1 MSRAINVNQKLGEV
15 ISIFPDASKIFNEVK
30 IDYCCGGHDSLGAA
44 LKEKGLNLDLFT
56 DKLNDEYEKFLE
68 SNKEYRDWR
77 ESDPIE
83 LINHIVSTHHQYT
96 YRELKEIDGLLL
108 KILRV
113 HFHSH
118 SEELLKLHKLFGN
131 LKIELEEHLVK
142 EEENL
147 FPLMEEY
154 FNTKDENKKVEL
166 IKFIEETESEHDG
179 AGDILKE
186 MEELTR
192 DFTAPAGAC
201 TTFKLVYHK
210 LHELEK
216 DLFMHIYKEN
226 SVLFNMI

>member
-1 MSRAINVNQKLGEV
+1 MSRVINANQKLGEV
-15 ISIFPDASKIFNEVK
+15 VSIFPDASRIFNEVK
-30 IDYCCGGHDSLGAA
+30 VDYCCGGHDSLGAA
-44 LKEKGLNLDLFT
+44 LKDKGLNVDLFV

-68 SNKEYRDWR
+68 SNKEYKDWR
-77 ESDPIE
+77 KENPLD
-83 LINHIVSTHHQYT
+83 LIKHIVDTHHQYT

-108 KILRV
+108 KILKV
-113 HFHSH
+113 HFHH
-118 SEELLKLHKLFGN
+118 NGEELLKLHKLFGS
-131 LKIELEEHLVK
+131 LKTELEEHLIK

-154 FNTKDENKKVEL
+154 FNNKDEAKKAEL
-166 IKFIEETESEHDG
+166 IKYIEETESEHDG

-192 DFTAPAGAC
+192 DFTPPAGAC
-201 TTFKLVYHK
+201 TTFKLAYHK

-226 SVLFNMI
+226 SVLFTMI